1 MSALKAIWS
10 IERFLFPFFIEGC
23 STTFKVAHFQDQSLR
38 NLYEKALIWYNIE
51 QLDPAVWCCI
61 QCLEEKKITRNCTY
75 FWTMFDG
82 KKRKRRRFQSAFLIN
97 HSFLG
102 MEIIS
107 TSFHKS
113 LEYMFVFLSFLKDRE
128 VECWNIN
135 ARVNR
140 KFVHRMKDSVVRPNS
155 NLDKFKT
162 SGLFKKD
169 YLGLDNCASNWS
181 DRTSELYSTYS
192 IVHFLGFYL
201 HKL

>member
-1 MSALKAIWS
+1 MKIFFGVWDFFSFEIVSALKAIWS

-23 STTFKVAHFQDQSLR
+23 SRTFKVAHFQDQSLR

-51 QLDPAVWCCI
+51 QLDPAIWCCT
-61 QCLEEKKITRNCTY
+61 QCLEEKNYTKLY
-75 FWTMFDG
+75 LFLDHVWW
-82 KKRKRRRFQSAFLIN
+82 KKGNKRRFQSAFLIN

-140 KFVHRMKDSVVRPNS
+140 KFVHRMKDSRETE
-155 NLDKFKT
+155 FWF
-162 SGLFKKD
+162 GQM
-169 YLGLDNCASNWS
+169 
-181 DRTSELYSTYS
+181 
-192 IVHFLGFYL
+192 
-201 HKL
+201 

>member
-1 MSALKAIWS
+1 MKRHLYGIILSSSIQLYDVVFNALKKKKLHEI
-10 IERFLFPFFIEGC
+10 
-23 STTFKVAHFQDQSLR
+23 V
-38 NLYEKALIWYNIE
+38 LIFG
-51 QLDPAVWCCI
+51 P
-61 QCLEEKKITRNCTY
+61 CLME
-75 FWTMFDG
+75 
-82 KKRKRRRFQSAFLIN
+82 KRKRRRFQSAFLIN

-140 KFVHRMKDSVVRPNS
+140 KFVHRMKDSVERPNS
-155 NLDKFKT
+155 NLDRFKT
-162 SGLFKKD
+162 SGWFKND

-192 IVHFLGFYL
+192 IVHFLGFFL
-201 HKL
+201 AQTLDFNNKSFQQTRFGCKWPK